1 MSQKSPIPPLNNPIT
16 DKLPSL
22 TWAAYFTNLKA
33 FIDLL
38 YSLSNSPSPHNDLLD
53 IQGGTTTER
62 YHLTEAQHNNAASIP
77 LFDGDATKFI
87 AGDGTLAIPDHEK
100 LGGLLGG
107 TDGQHYH
114 LTQNQWNNVKLI
126 PTRSGDANTY
136 LNGVGQYAT
145 PQHNSMVGLQGGA
158 YGDYQHV
165 TTPQLNKIA
174 NMESLVFG
182 YITLGL

>member
-1 MSQKSPIPPLNNPIT
+1 MSQKSPVVPLSNPIT
-16 DKLPSL
+16 DKKVSL
-22 TWAAYFTNLKA
+22 TWSAYFTNLKA
-33 FIDLL
+33 FIDLI
-38 YSLSNSPSPHNDLLD
+38 YSQSNTPRQHNDLLD
-53 IQGGTTTER
+53 IQGGTTDER
-62 YHLTEAQHNNAASIP
+62 YHLTEIQHNNAASIP

-100 LGGLLGG
+100 LSGLLGG

-114 LTQNQWNNVKLI
+114 LTQNQWNAVKIL
-126 PTRSGDANTY
+126 PTGSGDNNTY

-145 PQHNSMVGLQGGA
+145 PQHNSMTGLQGGA

-165 TTPQLNKIA
+165 TTAQLNKIA
-174 NMESLVFG
+174 SMESLVFG